1 MNPIKKLKI
10 FYGYWILLVAFLC
23 LFIPTGC
30 GYFIFSLFIRP
41 LQSDMGWNRAEIM
54 IAFSILLLVTGAASP
69 FAGRIVDRYG
79 PKRVIC
85 TGVPIMCLGFILLS
99 ATASLWQFYL
109 GYAVVGIGT
118 AASAQVPASTMV
130 SKWFNKKRGMA
141 IGVMSMGIGVAGFV
155 FAPLVGG
162 YLIPGF
168 GWRTTYLILAVIACA
183 SLIPA
188 TLLIVKT
195 RPSDI
200 GLFPDGIKPAIPN
213 KVNGSGSVSSQ
224 GLSLKA
230 AFATIAFWL
239 IAISY
244 LTGGFS
250 GVGVVQS
257 QVPHF
262 EDIGFST
269 ATAIGV
275 LSLLGIASAIG
286 KFAFGWLCDKLQA
299 KYVSAIG
306 LGLQATGI
314 LILLN
319 MNSATPQTMLWSYA
333 LLFGFSLGSWLP
345 TMSILTSTNFGL
357 RSYGTVFGLLSFFQC
372 IGVASGP
379 FIAGYIFDITDSYHN
394 AFTIFLLLYAVSIP
408 AVLLIRKVKR
418 SSS

>member
-1 MNPIKKLKI
+1 MNPIKRLKI

-23 LFIPTGC
+23 LFIPVGC

-41 LQSDMGWNRAEIM
+41 LQADMGWNRAGIM

-85 TGVPIMCLGFILLS
+85 TGVPIMSLGFILLS
-99 ATASLWQFYL
+99 TTTFLWQFYL
-109 GYAVVGIGT
+109 GYAIVGIGT
-118 AASAQVPASTMV
+118 AASSQVAASTLV
-130 SKWFNKKRGMA
+130 SNWFDKKRGMA
-141 IGVMSMGIGVAGFV
+141 IGIMSMGIGAAGFV

-162 YLIPGF
+162 YLIPSF
-168 GWRTTYLILAVIACA
+168 GWRTSYLILAIIACA

-200 GLFPDGIKPAIPN
+200 GLFPDGIKPTIPD
-213 KVNGSGSVSSQ
+213 KVNGSSSISSQ

-230 AFATIAFWL
+230 ALGTMAFWL
-239 IAISY
+239 ITISY
-244 LTGGFS
+244 LAGGFS
-250 GVGVVQS
+250 SVGAVQS

-269 ATAIGV
+269 ATAVGV
-275 LSLLGIASAIG
+275 LSVLGIASAIG

-319 MNSATPQTMLWSYA
+319 LNSATPQALLWSYA
-333 LLFGFSLGSWLP
+333 LFFGFSLGSWLP
-345 TMSILTSTNFGL
+345 TMSMLTSTSFGL
-357 RSYGTVFGLLSFFQC
+357 RSYGTIFGMLSFFQC

-379 FIAGYIFDITDSYHN
+379 FIAGYIFDITGSYHN
-394 AFTIFLLLYAVSIP
+394 AFIIFLLLFAVSIP
-408 AVLLIRKVKR
+408 TVLLIRQVKR
-418 SSS
+418 IST